1 MELVLSLLVEDH
13 EKFKKILNEI
23 MEYIKDF
30 DREPET
36 PKEKFN
42 IIKNM
47 VFTLHK
53 FTILTHTFEN
63 HIELRN
69 LILTPILIENNL
81 ENQNNELQK
90 HQENIVMLLKSIRE
104 TFSSFINRETSSI
117 RETALITLRKF
128 IKVHNAF
135 NEFIQCEKKVLE
147 EIKAKRQVF
156 S

>member
-36 PKEKFN
+36 PKEKFTT
-42 IIKNM
+42 IKNM

-63 HIELRN
+63 HIELRD
-69 LILTPILIENNL
+69 LTLTPILIENNL
-81 ENQNNELQK
+81 EKQNNELQQY
-90 HQENIVMLLKSIRE
+90 QENVITLLRSIKG
-104 TFSSFINRETSSI
+104 TLSSFVNRETDSI
-117 RETALITLRKF
+117 YGTALTTFRKF
-128 IKVHNAF
+128 MELRGAF
-135 NEFIQCEKKVLE
+135 NEFIRYERKVLE
-147 EIKAKRQVF
+147 EIKARC
-156 S
+156 